1 MRTFAASFIVFVF
14 TLMPFYYVYSSS
26 HNYNTLKM
34 RNYGLRLIVFKEK
47 KLNKI
52 LFALKKV
59 TDNYYNK
66 VLVYTAQGINS
77 YNELSEEDK
86 ILIETVLSLCY

>member
-1 MRTFAASFIVFVF
+1 MNLSTILFAALLGCLQLYQSKSN
-14 TLMPFYYVYSSS
+14 TS
-26 HNYNTLKM
+26 NYNTLKL

-47 KLNKI
+47 KLNRLLIEIKRI
-52 LFALKKV
+52 
-59 TDNYYNK
+59 TDVYYNK
-66 VLVYTAQGINS
+66 ILVHTAQGINT